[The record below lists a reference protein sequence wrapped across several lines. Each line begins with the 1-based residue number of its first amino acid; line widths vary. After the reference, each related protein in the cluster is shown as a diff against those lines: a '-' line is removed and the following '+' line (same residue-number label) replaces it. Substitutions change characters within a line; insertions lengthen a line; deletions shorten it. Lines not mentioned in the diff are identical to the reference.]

1 MGIVTK
7 KQSKFLRIL
16 SDEQLKFIK
25 SKLDIGGTR

>member
-7 KQSKFLRIL
+7 KQSSLRIL